1 MESLV
6 KELSQIMEFKETLEI
21 GDIVLILLEES
32 QNGIYAQVT
41 GIVRDDSRKDEWW
54 HVGLV
59 FLTIPLQQTTW
70 TLRTEQ
76 MTGREIFTMG
86 GKKRFVKAVKIN
98 LTEPEFGGFE
108 EGQTTDKKKGFLK
121 RIK

>member
-108 EGQTTDKKKGFLK
+108 EEKTTDKKKGF
-121 RIK
+121 

>member
-6 KELSQIMEFKETLEI
+6 KELSQIMEFKETLDV

-54 HVGLV
+54 HVGLA

-76 MTGREIFTMG
+76 MTGMEIFTMG
-86 GKKRFVKAVKIN
+86 GKKRFVKAVKVDVKKPDLGI
-98 LTEPEFGGFE
+98 E
-108 EGQTTDKKKGFLK
+108 EEQATDKKKGFLK

>member
-6 KELSQIMEFKETLEI
+6 KELAQIMEFKDTLDV

-54 HVGLV
+54 HVGLA
-59 FLTIPLQQTTW
+59 FLTIPVQQTTW

-76 MTGREIFTMG
+76 MTGGEIFTMG
-86 GKKRFVKAVKIN
+86 GKKRFVKAVKIDVKN
-98 LTEPEFGGFE
+98 PTPYPEE
-108 EGQTTDKKKGFLK
+108 DIVSEKKKGMLK